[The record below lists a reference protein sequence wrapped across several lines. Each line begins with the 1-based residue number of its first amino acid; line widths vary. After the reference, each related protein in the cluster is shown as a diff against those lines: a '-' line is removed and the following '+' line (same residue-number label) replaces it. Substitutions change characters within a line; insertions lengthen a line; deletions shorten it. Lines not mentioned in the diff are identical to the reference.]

1 MLVEYLKDIVR
12 MHPLM
17 DDISNKVTMDKK
29 YTLLILFMYGP
40 VLSTEKTIENHVYGL
55 ETYSLIM

>member
-40 VLSTEKTIENHVYGL
+40 VLSTEKL
-55 ETYSLIM
+55 